1 MSVDLKPHFMLL
13 QGQQY
18 LKVSGRV
25 LLFRDQHPGGAITTE
40 LVQIDLQAGF
50 ALYRATVIDGE
61 GKLLGTA
68 YGSETQK
75 GFPPG
80 WVEKAE
86 TVAVGR
92 ALAVAGF
99 GTAFAVADFYESAD
113 SKLADAP
120 QSSPTVPAKQV
131 KSEKSKDLGAQKA
144 TKEDTIALWSKIR
157 EAGYDADWLKVFL
170 ATHGMP
176 GATADLTL
184 HDIAKIELA
193 LIADRKAKKEN
204 K

>member
-1 MSVDLKPHFMLL
+1 MSVDLTPHFMSL
-13 QGQQY
+13 QGQKY

-40 LVQIDLQAGF
+40 LVQLDWQAGC

-99 GTAFAVADFYESAD
+99 GTAFAVADFYESSE

-120 QSSPTVPAKQV
+120 Q
-131 KSEKSKDLGAQKA
+131 KDIGNQKV
-144 TKEDTIALWSKIR
+144 TKEDTITLWHKIR

-170 ATHGMP
+170 ATNGMP
-176 GATADLTL
+176 GATADLTMN
-184 HDIAKIELA
+184 DVAKIELA
-193 LIADRKAKKEN
+193 LIAERKAKKET

>member
-1 MSVDLKPHFMLL
+1 MSVDLTPHFMSL
-13 QGQQY
+13 QGQKY

-40 LVQIDLQAGF
+40 LVQLDLQAGF
-50 ALYRATVIDGE
+50 ALYRATVIDNE

-120 QSSPTVPAKQV
+120 QAAPARPTKPADV
-131 KSEKSKDLGAQKA
+131 QKEIGNQKV
-144 TKEDTIALWSKIR
+144 TKEDTITLWNKIR

-170 ATHGMP
+170 QTNGMP
-176 GATADLTL
+176 GATADLTMN
-184 HDIAKIELA
+184 DVAKIELA
-193 LIADRKAKKEN
+193 LIAERKAKKEN

>member
-1 MSVDLKPHFMLL
+1 MSVDLTPHFMSL
-13 QGQQY
+13 QGQKY

-40 LVQIDLQAGF
+40 LVQLDLQAGF
-50 ALYRATVIDGE
+50 ALYRATVIDGD

-120 QSSPTVPAKQV
+120 QAAPAMPKKPADVQ
-131 KSEKSKDLGAQKA
+131 KDIGSQKV
-144 TKEDTIALWSKIR
+144 TKEDTITLWNKIR

-170 ATHGMP
+170 STHGMP
-176 GATADLTL
+176 GATADLTMN
-184 HDIAKIELA
+184 DVAKIELA
-193 LIADRKAKKEN
+193 LIAERKAKKET